1 MPIMAW
7 VIIKQ
12 SLALWSHWAA
22 LCGARWGS
30 RGVWSGQNWDNN
42 NHLSGI
48 NLGSGIHFE
57 REQAGF
63 ILVMT
68 EVLRGRHW
76 QAGTDTFH
84 TAPAPCNLFFPQF
97 RLLSAGSTPNPINS
111 RQEVFPAQWWGGA
124 GWTQWRN
131 LTTSPPRQTIMA
143 QTFFNS
149 DRTDINITLAEV
161 QPWTGRIQFTVIC
174 TGPTIPLTGTWR
186 VWV

>member
-1 MPIMAW
+1 
-7 VIIKQ
+7 
-12 SLALWSHWAA
+12 
-22 LCGARWGS
+22 
-30 RGVWSGQNWDNN
+30 
-42 NHLSGI
+42 
-48 NLGSGIHFE
+48 
-57 REQAGF
+57 
-63 ILVMT
+63 MT

-76 QAGTDTFH
+76 EAGTDTFH

-111 RQEVFPAQWWGGA
+111 KQEVFPAQWWGGA

-161 QPWTGRIQFTVIC
+161 QPWTGRIQFTVIYR
-174 TGPTIPLTGTWR
+174 TNYPLDRNMKSVSLAVRPARGSLN
-186 VWV
+186 VKIK